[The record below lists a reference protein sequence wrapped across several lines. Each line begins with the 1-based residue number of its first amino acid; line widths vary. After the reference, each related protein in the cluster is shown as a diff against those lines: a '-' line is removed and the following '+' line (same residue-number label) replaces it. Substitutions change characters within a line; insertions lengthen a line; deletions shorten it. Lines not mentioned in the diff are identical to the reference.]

1 MTFIL
6 RFLQVLIAASSLNF
20 FALAFSIADCTSSG
34 TILCTKPCSDT
45 FILCSGMRTGTE
57 MNTAPGTVCDNGVLV
72 WPNSCTIAAS
82 SSPTISSTTNLTST
96 SILPQTPIADT
107 LPETKYFT
115 MNITQKIINTDGVD
129 KLMLVANNQLDYTIE
144 VNKGDQVIVRV
155 NNQLNVSTSIHWHG
169 MYQVDT
175 PWMDGAGMVTQC
187 LIKSG
192 GSMVYNF
199 STSDQVGTYWW
210 HAHYASQYTDGLRG
224 PFIVHD
230 PQDPYTSQY
239 DEEIIMTVTDFFHKN
254 ASTVLEEYLGRRCN
268 CAVCTQIK
276 LLTFLTTD
284 RVRVINTSAQANF
297 DISIDNHTL
306 TMIEQ
311 DGIYTNPTV
320 ISSFKIATAQRYSFI
335 VTANSTVGNF
345 WIRAIMMDMYTP
357 TGTEITNGLNFET
370 LAIWRYQGA
379 PEKLPT
385 SVQEDDKPLDPYTL
399 GELNGLTPSTL
410 PNWDTYIYFQYLVG
424 TANMITVQSDTTNF
438 YANQYFMP
446 MAVPDLETA
455 LQGSQ
460 LHESSNPFPLNNS
473 WVLLQIRNWDNIE
486 HLFHLHGHSFY
497 VLQHGKLL
505 HRRDR
510 RGYGFSNTLL
520 TYPRR
525 DSVVVPMCTGGA
537 GGGGEAGCTAGYV
550 NILIHFNHPGV
561 WLFHC
566 HVEWH
571 MATGLAMTFVNE
583 EGMDKVRKTIPKD
596 WFDTCQTM

>member
-1 MTFIL
+1 
-6 RFLQVLIAASSLNF
+6 
-20 FALAFSIADCTSSG
+20 
-34 TILCTKPCSDT
+34 
-45 FILCSGMRTGTE
+45 

-72 WPNSCTIAAS
+72 WPNSCAVATS
-82 SSPTISSTTNLTST
+82 SSPTVSSTTNLTST
-96 SILPQTPIADT
+96 STMSQSTPISTRVFSTAPIADT

-144 VNKGDQVIVRV
+144 VNKGDQVIVTA
-155 NNQLNVSTSIHWHG
+155 NNHLNVSTSIHWHG

-230 PQDPYTSQY
+230 PQDPYASQY
-239 DEEIIMTVTDFFHKN
+239 DEEIIMTVTDIFHKN
-254 ASTVLEEYLGRRCN
+254 ASTVLEEYLDALDPPPDAGLINGVGQTNCSFVTDAPCNPHVPPKEFTVVPGRRY
-268 CAVCTQIK
+268 
-276 LLTFLTTD
+276 

-410 PNWDTYIYFQYLVG
+410 PNWDTYIYFQYFVG
-424 TANMITVQSDTTNF
+424 TANMITIQSDTTNF

-460 LHESSNPFPLNNS
+460 LDESSNPFPLNNS

-583 EGMDKVRKTIPKD
+583 EGMDKVKKTIPKD